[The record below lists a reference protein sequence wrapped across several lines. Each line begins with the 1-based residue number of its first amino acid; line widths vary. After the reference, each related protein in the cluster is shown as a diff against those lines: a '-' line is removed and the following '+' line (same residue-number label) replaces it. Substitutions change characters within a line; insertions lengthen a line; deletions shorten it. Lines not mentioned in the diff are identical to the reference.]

1 MNNSVFENNYNLL
14 NLKQRQAVDKIEW
27 PVMVVAWPWTWK
39 TQIIALRTANILRKT
54 DVNPEN
60 ILITTF
66 TEAWVIAIKKRLSD
80 FLWSQWLKVN
90 VSTIHGF
97 SKNVIDTFN
106 EKFLEYKAGTPID
119 DVDILEII
127 KNIIDNLTLSK
138 KIIELTNDYDK
149 YLYLR
154 DIKSRISTL
163 KQEWISKNEFI
174 SLINDLEKKYAD
186 ELSEIKPTLK
196 KYETTQKSQ
205 EKHIS
210 KLKELLIIFE
220 EYNKI
225 LREKS
230 FYDFNDMIN
239 FVLEKFQT
247 DEELRYY
254 YAEKFQYIMIDEFQD
269 TNNAQNKIM
278 DMILWVNIDSPNI
291 MVVWDDDQSIYRFQW
306 ANIENMLDFATKYQN
321 TEIIVLE
328 NNYRSTQWILDLCS
342 NLIDNNNQRLSK
354 KVSTINKK
362 LLSSNPKFFNIKE
375 LPKIIKPQS
384 VELERSFLLESISK
398 YLKDWLKPEEIA
410 VIVRNNKEVEE
421 LSKFFE
427 LNEIWVI
434 SKQNTDIL
442 KNEFV
447 IFILKFFNC
456 LLDINNNEHN
466 FIDVCRNDILWLN
479 QVDIFKINKYLFSK
493 NYVRKQKISF
503 FDLICDLEKI
513 DDLELNDKDWLL
525 NFRDKFINSSK
536 KLSNDFFI
544 NFFNE
549 FLSDFEI
556 LKYIET
562 NGTFDDI
569 QDIFTLF
576 NKIKDFCLIDK
587 NFSMSKFLSKI
598 ELYQKYNILIPRQI
612 IKSQKSWINIMT
624 AHSSKWLEFDVV
636 FVTGLYTWNWD
647 NKRVIDKLKLPLGI
661 VWNWLQ
667 QDFEPIEEDR
677 RLLFVACSRAKKDL
691 FLLSPLSSD
700 NKLKIISG
708 FISEMKWYIDE
719 LQDIKISDEFLQKS
733 IISDL
738 KPKLYKYWNLE
749 FDYIKDFLETYKISP
764 TDLNIF
770 LDDPL
775 KFLNQVVFKYPF
787 LDNDALIFWKVYHRV
802 LELFYSRYK
811 ENKKMDN
818 VWYLEFTFKALL
830 DREIV
835 SPESYEKLHER
846 WINWLRWLYDII
858 KNSNRQVLAT
868 EYNFRAKNLFF
879 DNIPITWKIDKIDIL
894 DFWINNNESSWQLA
908 FFKEN
913 VVLVDYK
920 TWSPKSIWEI
930 KWISRDWTKKDS
942 WWNYFRQLMFYKL
955 LCDLDQEFSS
965 KYDIWW
971 LALDFVE
978 GKDWDYKYIEVPYTQ
993 EEYEEFKNELLQS
1006 WNKISNIDYWKEIL
1020 S

>member
-54 DVNPEN
+54 DINPEN

-447 IFILKFFNC
+447 IFILKFFYC

-978 GKDWDYKYIEVPYTQ
+978 GKDWDYKYIEVPYTP
-993 EEYEEFKNELLQS
+993 EEFEEFKNELLQS

>member
-54 DVNPEN
+54 DINPEN

-138 KIIELTNDYDK
+138 KIIELTNEYDK

-342 NLIDNNNQRLSK
+342 NFIDNNNQRLSK

-447 IFILKFFNC
+447 VFILKFFYC

-647 NKRVIDKLKLPLGI
+647 NKRAIDKLKLPLGI

-978 GKDWDYKYIEVPYTQ
+978 GKDWDYKYIEVPYTP
-993 EEYEEFKNELLQS
+993 EEFEEFKNELLQS

>member
-54 DVNPEN
+54 DINPEN

-447 IFILKFFNC
+447 IFILKFFYC

-479 QVDIFKINKYLFSK
+479 QVDIFKINKYLFLK

-525 NFRDKFINSSK
+525 IFRDKFINSSK

-636 FVTGLYTWNWD
+636 FITGLYTWNWD

>member
-54 DVNPEN
+54 DINPEN

-66 TEAWVIAIKKRLSD
+66 TEAWVIAIKKRLGD

-174 SLINDLEKKYAD
+174 SLINDLEKKYSD

-196 KYETTQKSQ
+196 KYETTKKSQ

-306 ANIENMLDFATKYQN
+306 ANIENMLDFATKYQS

-362 LLSSNPKFFNIKE
+362 LLSSNPKFSNIKE
-375 LPKIIKPQS
+375 LPKFITPQS
-384 VELERSFLLESISK
+384 VELERAFLLENISK
-398 YLKDWLKPEEIA
+398 YLQDWVKAEEIA

-427 LNEIWVI
+427 LNDIGVI

-447 IFILKFFNC
+447 IFILKFFYC

-493 NYVRKQKISF
+493 NYIRKQKISF

-513 DDLELNDKDWLL
+513 DDLELNDKNWLL

-536 KLSNDFFI
+536 KLSKDFFI
-544 NFFNE
+544 NFFND

-562 NGTFDDI
+562 NWTFDDI
-569 QDIFTLF
+569 QDVFTLF

-587 NFSMSKFLSKI
+587 NFSIIKFLSKI

-624 AHSSKWLEFDVV
+624 AHSSKGLEFDVV
-636 FVTGLYTWNWD
+636 FITWLYTWNWD
-647 NKRVIDKLKLPLGI
+647 NKRVIDKIKLPLGI

-700 NKLKIISG
+700 NKLKIVSG
-708 FISEMKWYIDE
+708 FIWETKWYIDE
-719 LQDIKISDEFLQKS
+719 LQDIKISDESLQKS
-733 IISDL
+733 IVSHL

-749 FDYIKDFLETYKISP
+749 FDYIKEFLETYKISP

-811 ENKKMDN
+811 ENKKMDD
-818 VWYLEFTFKALL
+818 VWYLEFTFKVLL

-835 SPESYEKLHER
+835 SPESYEKLLER

-868 EYNFRAKNLFF
+868 EYNFRAKNLLFE
-879 DNIPITWKIDKIDIL
+879 NIPITWKIDKIDIL
-894 DFWINNNESSWQLA
+894 DFWINTQQDSWQLA

-920 TWSPKSIWEI
+920 TGSPKSIWEI
-930 KWISRDWTKKDS
+930 KWISRDWTKKES

-978 GKDWDYKYIEVPYTQ
+978 GKDWDYKYIEVPYNLD
-993 EEYEEFKNELLQS
+993 EFEDFKNELLQS
-1006 WNKISNIDYWKEIL
+1006 WDKISNIDYWKEIL
-1020 S
+1020 L